1 MKKAGWNEDDLKV
14 VTEFPCLS
22 FKNKR
27 IQFLAES
34 GPTLDQA
41 QVAEYNTE
49 HQTPKQTILS

>member
-1 MKKAGWNEDDLKV
+1 MKKAGWNEGDLKV

-22 FKNKR
+22 FKNK
-27 IQFLAES
+27 IFLAES